1 MSALQMCQAYYR
13 GTECVE
19 LGIFVAKRPEVCQG
33 CYGNMNC
40 FHFKTLLK
48 LLLLCFVLG
57 SLFINTD
64 HIELFLCYG
73 LIVVYLLA
81 R

>member
-1 MSALQMCQAYYR
+1 ME
-13 GTECVE
+13 T
-19 LGIFVAKRPEVCQG
+19 
-33 CYGNMNC
+33 MNF
-40 FHFKTLLK
+40 FHFTTLLK

-64 HIELFLCYG
+64 HIELFLRYV